1 MEADYSLIPVF
12 FFSFLLLTV
21 GEKVG
26 IGIGAVVGAVIGGIL
41 VWYIIRC
48 CKKSEKRKKTETQV
62 FLDTQPA

>member
-1 MEADYSLIPVF
+1 M
-12 FFSFLLLTV
+12 

-41 VWYIIRC
+41 VWYIIRH